1 MQKGQSSR
9 RTRAGL
15 RRVSTLKIANE
26 FKSYFI
32 ATMIDNCHLSLGGL
46 EAIILNLIALPSMF
60 WGLLVD
66 FSFQQIYLKLFF
78 LFLTRR
84 KLFLLQIIWRFS
96 FFCESRCRSTSSSLD
111 ILVMIEAFFNRFQL
125 STLNWISDSKIK
137 SSLLTARFLQLRRM
151 REDQK
156 SIDKPAKLA
165 RIKIIQEV
173 AWETQELRRKPAEY
187 FIATL

>member
-9 RTRAGL
+9 RKRAGL

-26 FKSYFI
+26 FKSSFI
-32 ATMIDNCHLSLGGL
+32 ATMIDNCHLILGGL
-46 EAIILNLIALPSMF
+46 EAIILNLIALSSILRTPRWF
-60 WGLLVD
+60 Q
-66 FSFQQIYLKLFF
+66 FSVQIYLKLFF

-137 SSLLTARFLQLRRM
+137 SSLLTATVRC
-151 REDQK
+151 
-156 SIDKPAKLA
+156 
-165 RIKIIQEV
+165 
-173 AWETQELRRKPAEY
+173 
-187 FIATL
+187 